1 VTVTFLTERAKML
14 FEYPAAY
21 KTEIYISEAKNICIK
36 QSNFPEE
43 EVLVVLT
50 LDQAQWLLS
59 KLPTLIDET
68 IELRLDEGV
77 QE

>member
-1 VTVTFLTERAKML
+1 ML

-36 QSNFPEE
+36 QPNFLDEE
-43 EVLVVLT
+43 MLVVLT

-68 IELRLDEGV
+68 IELRLNEGV
-77 QE
+77 EE